1 MAESMEGCRFV
12 EPCSLYG
19 CTYGELHEA
28 FIKMVFSFDVL
39 VRIPPVLVI
48 GNQPLPALFPIGIPA
63 FPLQGTASS

>member
-48 GNQPLPALFPIGIPA
+48 GNQPLPAPFPGGIPV
-63 FPLQGTASS
+63 FPLQGTALS